1 MNDPT
6 AVPRETTMRLEIDW
20 ALVAYEDCPASWE
33 QTKVNLQTIGFDL
46 SEVEEEWLEVA
57 FAERFNR
64 RNKA

>member
-6 AVPRETTMRLEIDW
+6 SVPRETTMRLEIDW
-20 ALVAYEDCPASWE
+20 ALAAYEDCPTSWE
-33 QTKVNLQTIGFDL
+33 QTNANLKAIGFDL

-57 FAERFNR
+57 FAERFNT

>member
-6 AVPRETTMRLEIDW
+6 AVPREATMRLEIDW
-20 ALVAYEDCPASWE
+20 ALVAYEDCPDCWE
-33 QTKVNLQTIGFDL
+33 QTNANLQAIGFDL

-57 FAERFNR
+57 FAERFNA